1 MVSLLKN
8 IAVNIMNAGF
18 EVVVDAPYRIEPGMS
33 IPLICLVK
41 EKRNKSFTIESI
53 KVNIMQKG
61 QTIRVTSVLRSPVD
75 VHDSKWHK
83 VIRVP
88 LHDSMQGKFELDTI
102 VTISRDGKNKKIR
115 SHPYSGT
122 SSETL
127 KIFRAVDSLPKFAD
141 YYFGDMHYHC
151 LSESKSESI
160 SAPLMF
166 STQVAKA
173 FGLQF
178 FAATDHAYV
187 LDDNGG
193 SSRNDNSNKWDKF
206 QEKVD
211 SINSKNEDVVILPG
225 EEIKCK
231 NHRGRDVDLIIVN
244 YPEFIRGSQGTTAP
258 VKSHE
263 SNLKELL
270 SRVES
275 AAVTFAVHPMKQ
287 TSFYEKLFYRRGRW
301 GKLDLTLAG
310 LTGMQVYDG
319 MNEYFLGRRLKH
331 WVELLLKGERKYIVA
346 GSDSYADFGE
356 RVKPQSPFKKSNTK
370 SIQEFGRART
380 GLFCTQPITKEK
392 IVQSLK
398 EGKSV
403 ISTGPLMDFSVHN
416 HIGKRVLVGG
426 NIEGRTFTV
435 KFRGVSSAEYG
446 PITDIKLYLGEI
458 RRECEE
464 QVFSVKLT
472 KNRYNYQG
480 EFHIEAR
487 GKINYIRGELIS
499 GDAGRSLFCVTNP
512 IWIKSLT

>member
-178 FAATDHAYV
+178 FAVTDHSHV
-187 LDDNGG
+187 LEDRGG
-193 SSRNDNSNKWDKF
+193 SSRSDSSGKWDKF
-206 QEKVD
+206 QEKVN

-231 NHRGRDVDLIIVN
+231 NHSGRDVDLIIVN
-244 YPEFIRGSQGTTAP
+244 YSEFIRGSQGTTASA
-258 VKSHE
+258 KSHE

-270 SRVES
+270 SRVGS
-275 AAVTFAVHPMKQ
+275 AAVTFAVHPI
-287 TSFYEKLFYRRGRW
+287 E
-301 GKLDLTLAG
+301 
-310 LTGMQVYDG
+310 
-319 MNEYFLGRRLKH
+319 
-331 WVELLLKGERKYIVA
+331 
-346 GSDSYADFGE
+346 ADFLLRKTLLPE
-356 RVKPQSPFKKSNTK
+356 RAV
-370 SIQEFGRART
+370 
-380 GLFCTQPITKEK
+380 
-392 IVQSLK
+392 
-398 EGKSV
+398 
-403 ISTGPLMDFSVHN
+403 
-416 HIGKRVLVGG
+416 RV
-426 NIEGRTFTV
+426 N
-435 KFRGVSSAEYG
+435 
-446 PITDIKLYLGEI
+446 
-458 RRECEE
+458 
-464 QVFSVKLT
+464 
-472 KNRYNYQG
+472 
-480 EFHIEAR
+480 
-487 GKINYIRGELIS
+487 LI
-499 GDAGRSLFCVTNP
+499 
-512 IWIKSLT
+512 